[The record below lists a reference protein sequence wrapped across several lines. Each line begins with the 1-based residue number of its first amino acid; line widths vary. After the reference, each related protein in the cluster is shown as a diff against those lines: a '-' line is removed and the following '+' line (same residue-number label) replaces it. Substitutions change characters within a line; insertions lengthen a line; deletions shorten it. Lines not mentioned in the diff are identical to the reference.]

1 MNQIF
6 RKIRKNLLA
15 GDQLGRYLMY
25 ALGEIVLVVFSILLA
40 LQINNWNEQRVNDKQ
55 LLQILSTIRTDLV
68 SDTVEVRNILDNY
81 EQRRP
86 VFERVLNDSATYN
99 DYLTQPF
106 YGFLVSTYIPL
117 KIEERGYSQLKS
129 FNNFTGSEPETIAS
143 QINQFYSVFIKNI
156 EETEKAI
163 NDDVYS
169 NLKYWK
175 ENMNWFSKV
184 SKGEAPNEFMNYVL
198 EDPDYKN
205 RVAFHQA
212 IVYNNYLPFLEAFQ
226 ANAKV
231 LLVHLNKKL
240 E

>member
-6 RKIRKNLLA
+6 RKIRRQLLA
-15 GDQLGRYLMY
+15 DEKLGSYLMY

-40 LQINNWNEQRVNDKQ
+40 LQINNWNETRVSDKQ
-55 LLQILSTIRTDLV
+55 LLQILSTIRTDLA
-68 SDTVEVRNILDNY
+68 SDTLEVRGILENY

-117 KIEERGYSQLKS
+117 KIEERGYAQLKS
-129 FNNFTGSEPETIAS
+129 FNNFTGTEPETIAS
-143 QINQFYSVFIKNI
+143 QITQFYSVFIKNI

-163 NDDVYS
+163 NEDVYN
-169 NLKYWK
+169 NLQYWK
-175 ENMNWFSKV
+175 ENMTWFSEV
-184 SKGEAPNEFMNYVL
+184 SRQEIPNEFMNYVL
-198 EDPDYKN
+198 DDPDYKN

-212 IVYNNYLPFLEAFQ
+212 IVYNNYLPILEAFQ
-226 ANAKV
+226 ANAKA
-231 LLVHLNKKL
+231 LLVQLNKKL

>member
-6 RKIRKNLLA
+6 RKIRKNLLT
-15 GDQLGRYLMY
+15 GGKLGRYLMY
-25 ALGEIVLVVFSILLA
+25 ALGEIILVVFSILLA
-40 LQINNWNEQRVNDKQ
+40 LQINNWNENRANDKQ

-68 SDTVEVRNILDNY
+68 SDTLEVRGILDNY

-117 KIEERGYSQLKS
+117 KIEERGYTQLKS
-129 FNNFTGSEPETIAS
+129 FNNFTGAEPETIAS
-143 QINQFYSVFIKNI
+143 QITQFYSVFIKNI

-163 NDDVYS
+163 NEDVYS
-169 NLKYWK
+169 NLNHWK
-175 ENMNWFSKV
+175 ENMTWFAEV

-198 EDPDYKN
+198 DDPDYKN
-205 RVAFHQA
+205 RVAFHQG
-212 IVYNNYLPFLEAFQ
+212 IVYNNYLPILEAFQ
-226 ANAKV
+226 TNARV
-231 LLVHLNKKL
+231 LLRQLNKKL
-240 E
+240 D